1 MSSLAYGVGMRRKK
15 HLHLKRET
23 VDRLIREVV
32 IRAGKFNRRRHAYF
46 VHQLVLFGSAAAG
59 KERPGDVDVA
69 VQLTRR
75 ALPDKTME
83 RLEAEAEA
91 RAPTGVGG
99 LRAATWASEE
109 AIRFL
114 KAGSRGL
121 SLHNYVVDKQAVE
134 AGLHR
139 VIFRAKR

>member
-1 MSSLAYGVGMRRKK
+1 MSSLACGVGMRTKK
-15 HLHLKRET
+15 RLHLKPET

-32 IRAGKFNRRRHAYF
+32 IRAGQFNRRRHAYF

-69 VQLTRR
+69 VQLKRR
-75 ALPDKTME
+75 TLPEKTMA
-83 RLEAEAEA
+83 RLEAEAGA
-91 RAPTGVGG
+91 RAPASVAGF
-99 LRAATWASEE
+99 RAAAWASEE

-121 SLHNYVVDKQAVE
+121 SLHNYVVDKRAIM
-134 AGLHR
+134 AGPRR
-139 VIFRAKR
+139 VIFHPE